1 MRLRHCRS
9 AQKLVYLGRELLGR
23 PIHHSNGL
31 IVAKDKSASPTWTD
45 VKAFLLTF
53 DRAGLQGL
61 VQDLYAASNANQAF
75 LHARFGL
82 GPDQLGPYK
91 ATISRW
97 LNPDLMKNQTVSVSK
112 AKKAIADYHKAIG
125 RQEGLAELSIFF
137 CEEAFSFV
145 EGCSFSDERYF
156 VALIRMYDR
165 SVNRVLSLPLA
176 ERRAYVERLGKL
188 RSRAKH
194 VGWGVEDELNDLW
207 HAAEFDEQ
215 LE

>member
-1 MRLRHCRS
+1 M
-9 AQKLVYLGRELLGR
+9 LGK
-23 PIHHSNGL
+23 PTHHPSGL
-31 IVAKDKSASPTWTD
+31 IVAKDKSASPTWAD

-61 VQDLYAASNANQAF
+61 VQDLYAASKDNQAF

-82 GPDQLGPYK
+82 GADQLGPYK

-97 LNPDLMKNQTVSVSK
+97 INPDLMKNQTVSVSK
-112 AKKAIADYHKAIG
+112 AKKAIANYNKAIG
-125 RQEGLAELSIFF
+125 RPEGLAELSIFF

-145 EGCSFSDERYF
+145 EGCSFSDEQYF

-188 RSRAKH
+188 RTRAKR

-207 HAAEFDEQ
+207 HAADFESSWNE
-215 LE
+215 

>member
-1 MRLRHCRS
+1 
-9 AQKLVYLGRELLGR
+9 
-23 PIHHSNGL
+23 
-31 IVAKDKSASPTWTD
+31 
-45 VKAFLLTF
+45 
-53 DRAGLQGL
+53 

-82 GPDQLGPYK
+82 GPDPLGPYK
-91 ATISRW
+91 AAISRW
-97 LNPDLMKNQTVSVSK
+97 INPDLMKNQTVSVSK

-137 CEEAFSFV
+137 CEQAFSFV
-145 EGCSFSDERYF
+145 EGCSLTEEQYF
-156 VALIRMYDR
+156 VALIRMDDR
-165 SVNRVLSLPLA
+165 SVNHVSSLPLA

-188 RSRAKH
+188 RSRAKQ